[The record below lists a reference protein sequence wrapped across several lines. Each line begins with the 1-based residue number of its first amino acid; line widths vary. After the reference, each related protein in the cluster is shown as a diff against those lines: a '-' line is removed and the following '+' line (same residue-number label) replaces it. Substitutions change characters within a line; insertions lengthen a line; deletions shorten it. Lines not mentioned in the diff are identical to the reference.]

1 MTNGLW
7 WLLTLALYLLL
18 DLFISSLTGNIRLPE
33 KFLSFH
39 EVIIDK
45 QQFLFYTILL
55 NYV

>member
-18 DLFISSLTGNIRLPE
+18 DLFISSLTGNIRLSE

>member
-18 DLFISSLTGNIRLPE
+18 DLFISSLTGNIRLSK